1 MINKCAFLLLLCMG
15 MTLSVQAEAKKEF
28 APNVLIGDGKNG
40 NSGTRWNVML
50 AERPVKEVRIRLQRV
65 KGDNNT
71 FVNLRF
77 GPKGQTLDGGKR
89 VYLKDGNEQ
98 VVTWNVGGQ
107 SPGNQPLFLIGY
119 AGEVKV
125 LKVAVIYQ

>member
-1 MINKCAFLLLLCMG
+1 MKKFICLMLVVTGFTMAAY
-15 MTLSVQAEAKKEF
+15 AESKKEF

-40 NSGTRWNVML
+40 NSGTRWNIML
-50 AERPVKEVRIRLQRV
+50 EEKPVKEVRIRMQRV

-71 FVNLRF
+71 FVNLRL

-98 VVTWNVGGQ
+98 VITWNVGGQ
-107 SPGNQPLFLIGY
+107 APGNQPLFLIGY